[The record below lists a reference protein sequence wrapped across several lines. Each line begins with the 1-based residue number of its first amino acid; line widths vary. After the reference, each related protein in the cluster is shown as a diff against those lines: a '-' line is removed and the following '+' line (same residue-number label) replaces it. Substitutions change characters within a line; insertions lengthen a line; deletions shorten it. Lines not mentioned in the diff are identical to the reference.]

1 MFWLILIPVFGQPI
15 LDTGGES
22 FRSNEGDIA
31 ESQFMFK
38 AGLRASVSTGTQVA
52 CVDTD
57 FATISTVCVAAVPSH
72 VPCTAVKHTCHGYL
86 TGRGWADS
94 CHCH

>member
-1 MFWLILIPVFGQPI
+1 VDKPGHVAGAAVAFGMFWLILIPVFGQPI

-57 FATISTVCVAAVPSH
+57 FATISTVCVA
-72 VPCTAVKHTCHGYL
+72 CHL